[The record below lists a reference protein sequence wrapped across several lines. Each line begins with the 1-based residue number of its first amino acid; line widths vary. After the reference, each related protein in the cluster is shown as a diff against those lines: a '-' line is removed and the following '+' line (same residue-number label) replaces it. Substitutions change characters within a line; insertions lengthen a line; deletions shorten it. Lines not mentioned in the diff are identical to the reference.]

1 MLHETGDNISG
12 KQIDYDLPKLV
23 ILVENAF
30 HVMGFNLFNIIY
42 RGHIISPIFGKFIFF
57 IPTLTHD
64 DTRSVFSVWGS
75 GFAET
80 AQMPKSSI
88 GCSLMG

>member
-42 RGHIISPIFGKFIFF
+42 RGHIISPIFGKFFCLYPHWRTTILDQYF
-57 IPTLTHD
+57 LCG
-64 DTRSVFSVWGS
+64 VQGS
-75 GFAET
+75 PRLHRC
-80 AQMPKSSI
+80 PKAASAAR
-88 GCSLMG
+88 